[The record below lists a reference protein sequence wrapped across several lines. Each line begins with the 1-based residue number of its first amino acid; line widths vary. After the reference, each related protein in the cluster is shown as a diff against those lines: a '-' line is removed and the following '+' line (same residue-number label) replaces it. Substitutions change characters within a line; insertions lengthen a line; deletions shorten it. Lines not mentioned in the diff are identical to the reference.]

1 MANSFMR
8 ILPAGHREAQPKFSK
23 PNSTRRTGVGHHQEV
38 LAEQV
43 FQSMLTLERRRAER
57 SDKPFVLM
65 LLDANLE
72 NGAAEEILL
81 DAVHIVVTSKRET
94 DLAGWYKQ
102 SAILGIIFTEVNL
115 EGEIPVTETLRKK
128 IETSFVKHLG
138 RDRAAKIAIS
148 MHVFPE
154 RREKPGTAWEEDSKV
169 YAVLNKKVS

>member
-8 ILPAGHREAQPKFSK
+8 ILPAGQREGQPKFSK
-23 PNSTRRTGVGHHQEV
+23 PNSARRTGVGHHQEV
-38 LAEQV
+38 LAEHV
-43 FQSMLTLERRRAER
+43 FQSMLSLERRRAER

-72 NGAAEEILL
+72 NGAAEEILM

-148 MHVFPE
+148 MHLFPE
-154 RREKPGTAWEEDSKV
+154 MREKPATAWEEDSKV